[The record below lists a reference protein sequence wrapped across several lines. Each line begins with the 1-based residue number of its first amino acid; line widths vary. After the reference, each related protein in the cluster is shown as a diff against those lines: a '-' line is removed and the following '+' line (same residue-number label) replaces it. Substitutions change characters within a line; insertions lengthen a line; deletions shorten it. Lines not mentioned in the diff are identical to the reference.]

1 MADANVNKDQE
12 HPLWHSDR
20 QIVNTLLSGE
30 PTEYNLCELA
40 RLKIRYNGFPGA
52 RDIQTDLESLL
63 QKWQLTEDQ
72 LYEKTRQL
80 HQTTQIYK
88 GRGNQK
94 EDWS

>member
-1 MADANVNKDQE
+1 MAETNKDQE

-20 QIVNTLLSGE
+20 QIVNTLLSDE
-30 PTEYNLCELA
+30 PTDYNLCELA

-52 RDIQTDLESLL
+52 RDIQKDLETVL
-63 QKWQLTEDQ
+63 QQWQLTEDE

-80 HQTTQIYK
+80 HQNTHIYK
-88 GRGNQK
+88 GRNNPK